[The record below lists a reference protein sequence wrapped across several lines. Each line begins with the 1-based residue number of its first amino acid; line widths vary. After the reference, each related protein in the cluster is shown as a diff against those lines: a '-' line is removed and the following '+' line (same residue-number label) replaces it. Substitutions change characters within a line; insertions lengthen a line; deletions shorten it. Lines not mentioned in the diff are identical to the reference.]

1 MQNSKLIINARSL
14 IPWLLG
20 ALALGGALLGWGE
33 SLTHPGIL
41 FTFAGAVLMMFW
53 GELRGLMSS
62 RPLPR
67 PFAARDELRA
77 LVAAAPVPAAE
88 VDLGAGRIRA
98 ANLAFTRLTDR
109 SLEELGALPLTTLTG
124 GAEELAPSIKRYRR
138 RDGTTVLV
146 HESLSPIGDDGR
158 GLLVVVE
165 LTSLEQKLDELHAA
179 KAAAD
184 AANQAKSEFLANMS
198 HEIRTPLSAIIGF
211 TEFLLDPRQTPA
223 DRLQCV
229 RTIRRNGDL
238 LAHLI
243 NDLLDLSKIEANRLE
258 IELMRVS
265 PSEVL
270 REVCSLLSL
279 KAAEKGLSLRVT
291 ADLSLPAQVISDP
304 TRLRQIL
311 TNLICN
317 AVKFTESGTVDVT
330 ARLAHRP
337 GGRWPALE
345 FEVRDTG
352 AGLTPD
358 QQARLFKPYHQAD
371 SSTARKYGGT
381 GLGLVLARRL
391 ARALGGDVY
400 LKESVPDKG
409 SCFVFWLDLSD
420 MVAVPSERREASAAP
435 RPAAQALDGMRVLV
449 ADGSPDHQ
457 ALMERLL
464 TREGALVDLVCE
476 GREVIERARRGAY
489 DLILMAIQ
497 MPGELD
503 GYETTA
509 MLRAGG
515 FDRPIVALSAG
526 ARPEERERALVS
538 GFDLHLDK
546 PIDRDALSEAIA
558 RLTGRMLERLARES
572 TLS

>member
-1 MQNSKLIINARSL
+1 MQNSKLIIHARPL
-14 IPWLLG
+14 IPWLFG
-20 ALALGGALLGWGE
+20 ALALGGTLLGWEE
-33 SLTHPGIL
+33 SLTHPGIVL
-41 FTFAGAVLMMFW
+41 TFTCAIVLMSW
-53 GELRGLMSS
+53 GDLWGRLGSS
-62 RPLPR
+62 HFPH
-67 PFAARDELRA
+67 PFAARDELR
-77 LVAAAPVPAAE
+77 VVIAAATVPTAE
-88 VDLGAGRIRA
+88 VDDAGRIRT
-98 ANLAFTRLTDR
+98 ANPAFTKLTGR
-109 SLEELGALPLTTLTG
+109 SLEELSALPFASLAAG
-124 GAEELAPSIKRYRR
+124 SEELAPGIKRYRR

-146 HESLSPIGDDGR
+146 HESLSPMSDGR
-158 GLLVVVE
+158 GLLIAVE
-165 LTSLEQKLDELHAA
+165 LTSLEQELEGLRAA
-179 KAAAD
+179 RAAAD
-184 AANQAKSEFLANMS
+184 AASQAKSEFLANMS

-243 NDLLDLSKIEANRLE
+243 NDLLDLSKIEANRLD
-258 IELMRVS
+258 IETMRVS

-291 ADLSLPAQVISDP
+291 TDLSLPAQVISDP

-317 AVKFTESGTVDVT
+317 AIKFTDSGTVDVT
-330 ARLAHRP
+330 ARLAPRP
-337 GGRWPALE
+337 GARRPALE

-400 LKESVPDKG
+400 LKESVPDEG

-420 MVAVPSERREASAAP
+420 SVALPSDQREGAGLP
-435 RPAAQALDGMRVLV
+435 RPSPQPLDGLRVLV
-449 ADGSPDHQ
+449 ADGSSDHQ
-457 ALMERLL
+457 ALIEQLL
-464 TREGALVDLVCE
+464 TREGALVDVARE
-476 GREVIERARRGAY
+476 GREVVERARRGAY
-489 DLILMAIQ
+489 DLILMATQ

-503 GYETTA
+503 GYQATA
-509 MLRAGG
+509 TLRAGG
-515 FDRPIVALSAG
+515 FDRPIVAFSASTK
-526 ARPEERERALVS
+526 PEERERALVS

-546 PIDRDALSEAIA
+546 PIDPSALSGAITQ
-558 RLTGRMLERLARES
+558 LTGRTPELLLRES
-572 TLS
+572 SQS

>member
-1 MQNSKLIINARSL
+1 MQNSKLVSHARSL
-14 IPWLLG
+14 TPWLLG
-20 ALALGGALLGWGE
+20 ALALGGALLGWRE
-33 SLTHPGIL
+33 SLTHPGMLLTLSCTIL
-41 FTFAGAVLMMFW
+41 MIFW
-53 GELRGLMSS
+53 GDLWSHMRR

-67 PFAARDELRA
+67 PFAARDELHA
-77 LVAAAPVPAAE
+77 LVATATVPAAE
-88 VDLGAGRIRA
+88 VDLGAGHVRT
-98 ANLAFTRLTDR
+98 ANPAFAKLMGCP
-109 SLEELGALPLTTLTG
+109 LEELGGLPLETLTG
-124 GAEELAPSIKRYRR
+124 GAEEIAPAIKRYHR

-146 HESLSPIGDDGR
+146 HESLSPMGDGR
-158 GLLVVVE
+158 GLLVAVD
-165 LTSLEQKLDELHAA
+165 LTSMEQKLDELRAA

-211 TEFLLDPRQTPA
+211 TEFLLDPRQSAA

-265 PSEVL
+265 PSEIL

-291 ADLSLPAQVISDP
+291 TDLSLPAQVISDP

-317 AVKFTESGTVDVT
+317 AVKFTDRGSVDVT
-330 ARLAHRP
+330 ARLAQRP
-337 GGRWPALE
+337 GGRRPALE

-358 QQARLFKPYHQAD
+358 QQTRLFRPYHQAD

-400 LKESVPDKG
+400 LKESVPGKG
-409 SCFVFWLDLSD
+409 SCFVFWLDLSA
-420 MVAVPSERREASAAP
+420 MVALPSEQGEVEAAP
-435 RPAAQALDGMRVLV
+435 RPPVPPLDGTRVLV
-449 ADGSPDHQ
+449 ADGSPDYH
-457 ALMERLL
+457 AVLERLL
-464 TREGALVDLVCE
+464 TREGALVDFVCD
-476 GREVIERARRGAY
+476 GRELIERARRGTY
-489 DLILMAIQ
+489 DLILMTTP

-503 GYETTA
+503 GYEAAAT
-509 MLRAGG
+509 LRAGG

-526 ARPEERERALVS
+526 TSPEERERALVS
-538 GFDLHLDK
+538 GFDLHLNK
-546 PIDRDALSEAIA
+546 PIDPDALAEAIA
-558 RLTGRMLERLARES
+558 RLTGRTREGTTMER
-572 TLS
+572 